1 MKDRAKKHLR
11 DWPYAVRLS
20 GGRGT
25 PSGSALGYLR
35 DSANAYG
42 SRVCAL
48 PVADVLAGA
57 NKAYGHTVHAEPR
70 QASTLRRH
78 EEVGVKAWEALGLT
92 FFG

>member
-1 MKDRAKKHLR
+1 MAPLWAICVIVLTHT
-11 DWPYAVRLS
+11 V
-20 GGRGT
+20 
-25 PSGSALGYLR
+25 
-35 DSANAYG
+35 

-78 EEVGVKAWEALGLT
+78 EEVGVKAWEAVSGLLT